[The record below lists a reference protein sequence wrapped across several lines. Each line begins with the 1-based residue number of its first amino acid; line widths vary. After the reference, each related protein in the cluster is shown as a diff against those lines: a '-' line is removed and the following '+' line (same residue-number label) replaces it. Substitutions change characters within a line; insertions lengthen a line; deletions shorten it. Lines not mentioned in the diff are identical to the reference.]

1 MEKPQKFAQEILR
14 KYKLSKPT
22 LDDALF
28 ILQEQG
34 YEIIDFDPGGNNE
47 LFNEL
52 SLDKGVTKQ
61 GAFLYTNN
69 RVKLFFIRETLDED
83 EKLYATAHEL
93 GHILCKHDQAEP
105 SVREEY
111 EANEFAHYFLHPSKN
126 QRAITAV
133 SRRKW
138 ISIGIILSVILLSLA
153 GLWGWNNYI
162 DGKYSNYY
170 VTSTGTKYHRK
181 NCSLIKDKGN
191 LRRLTKEDVQSG
203 AYEACGVCLGGELLP

>member
-83 EKLYATAHEL
+83 EKLYATYSL
-93 GHILCKHDQAEP
+93 QAR
-105 SVREEY
+105 S
-111 EANEFAHYFLHPSKN
+111 
-126 QRAITAV
+126 
-133 SRRKW
+133 SRT
-138 ISIGIILSVILLSLA
+138 IS
-153 GLWGWNNYI
+153 
-162 DGKYSNYY
+162 
-170 VTSTGTKYHRK
+170 T
-181 NCSLIKDKGN
+181 
-191 LRRLTKEDVQSG
+191 
-203 AYEACGVCLGGELLP
+203 